1 MLIVDTGY
9 LVALLDRKDG
19 HHRTAVQFAHTQSEG
34 WITTWPV
41 ITETMY
47 FLMERISVESA
58 ILLLDDVKSRA
69 IRIWDIPSD
78 QIDTAQRLM
87 RRCKSLP
94 MDLAD
99 ASLVLLA
106 EHLGS
111 GRILTTDQRDFSTYR
126 WKNRHPFEDV
136 MAAS

>member
-19 HHRTAVQFAHTQSEG
+19 HHRTAMQFAHTQSEG

-47 FLMERISVESA
+47 FLMERISVEGA
-58 ILLLDDVKSRA
+58 ILLLDDVKAGA
-69 IRIWDIPSD
+69 IRVWDIPNE
-78 QIDTAQRLM
+78 QIDQAQRLM
-87 RRCKSLP
+87 RKYKSLP

-111 GRILTTDQRDFSTYR
+111 GRILTTDQRDFGAYR
-126 WKNRHPFEDV
+126 WKSRQPFEDV
-136 MAAS
+136 MAML

>member
-19 HHRTAVQFAHTQSEG
+19 HHRTAMQFAHTQSEG

-47 FLMERISVESA
+47 FLMERISVEGA
-58 ILLLDDVKSRA
+58 ILLLDDVKTGA
-69 IRIWDIPSD
+69 IRVWDIPNE
-78 QIDTAQRLM
+78 QIEPAQRLM
-87 RRCKSLP
+87 RRYKSLP

-99 ASLVLLA
+99 VSLVLLA

-126 WKNRHPFEDV
+126 WKSRHPFEDV
-136 MAAS
+136 MAL